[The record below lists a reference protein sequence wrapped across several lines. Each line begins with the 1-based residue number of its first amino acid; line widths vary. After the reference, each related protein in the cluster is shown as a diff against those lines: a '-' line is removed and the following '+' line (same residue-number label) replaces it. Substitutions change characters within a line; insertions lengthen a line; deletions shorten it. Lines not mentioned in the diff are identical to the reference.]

1 MTRYDRP
8 VGGWVMGAFR
18 LLVGANLV
26 LCWLA
31 GFAPAFAAEAG
42 AHAPAGGRL
51 VYVTV
56 AGAPG
61 DGEEALAAAL
71 TRNLVAAG
79 LKPASA
85 FQANVYEIQG
95 SVRVAPAPGGK
106 ESIRIVWVV
115 LGPDGTQLGVVKQTN
130 AVRKGSLDRRWGGAA
145 DAAAGEAAPQIVGL
159 IPKDKDHSP

>member
-1 MTRYDRP
+1 MRCAA
-8 VGGWVMGAFR
+8 V
-18 LLVGANLV
+18 LV
-26 LCWLA
+26 LCWLF

-42 AHAPAGGRL
+42 AAAQADGRQ

-71 TRNLVAAG
+71 TRRLAAAG

-95 SVRVAPAPGGK
+95 SVRVAPAPAGK

-115 LGPDGTQLGVVKQTN
+115 LSPDGTQLGVVKQSN
-130 AVRKGSLDRRWGGAA
+130 EVRKGSLDRRWGGAA
-145 DAAAGEAAPQIVGL
+145 DAAASDAAPQIVGL
-159 IPKDKDHSP
+159 FPKDKDKSP